1 MEDSFLMISRNCHQ
15 AITSSQQRPYT
26 LRNAGVGQ
34 SADLRA
40 ADCFALKGAFL
51 RNYRRSL
58 GLLAGA
64 LILAGNATYPPPT
77 HGQPL
82 QRDPVTLEILKAGTT
97 FRRFHQ
103 ERVEYQRFCERERL
117 CIPAYNIQLSK
128 AVVAF
133 HHHIQDMHYRHVD
146 CKLCRQ
152 YVSRIKQLT
161 KRIDAG
167 MK

>member
-1 MEDSFLMISRNCHQ
+1 VWASQR
-15 AITSSQQRPYT
+15 TSELHGLFCLERS
-26 LRNAGVGQ
+26 L
-34 SADLRA
+34 
-40 ADCFALKGAFL
+40 L

-64 LILAGNATYPPPT
+64 LILVGNASYPRPT
-77 HGQPL
+77 HAQPL

-103 ERVEYQRFCERERL
+103 ERAEYQRSRDRERL

-133 HHHIQDMHYRHVD
+133 HQHIQDMHHRHVD

-152 YVSRIKQLT
+152 YVGRIKHLA
-161 KRIDAG
+161 KRIDSG